1 MVCVYGPVPAL
12 LNTTFLYEW
21 HDQLL
26 REDNPKAGAR
36 KNSYFCQVSNSFQS
50 SYFQTFRTVLQI
62 LVSVTDRHFSKMHDF
77 LKIGVF
83 KKCKQ

>member
-26 REDNPKAGAR
+26 REDNPKAGAVAPE
-36 KNSYFCQVSNSFQS
+36 KIAIFAKLATLFKVLI
-50 SYFQTFRTVLQI
+50 FRLFAQCYK
-62 LVSVTDRHFSKMHDF
+62 F
-77 LKIGVF
+77 
-83 KKCKQ
+83 

>member
-36 KNSYFCQVSNSFQS
+36 KIAIFAKLATLFKVLI
-50 SYFQTFRTVLQI
+50 FRLFAQCYK
-62 LVSVTDRHFSKMHDF
+62 F
-77 LKIGVF
+77 
-83 KKCKQ
+83 

>member
-26 REDNPKAGAR
+26 REDNPKAGAMAPEKIIEDR
-36 KNSYFCQVSNSFQS
+36 KWLGQ
-50 SYFQTFRTVLQI
+50 
-62 LVSVTDRHFSKMHDF
+62 
-77 LKIGVF
+77 GPGW
-83 KKCKQ
+83 